1 MIYLDNASTTPMNP
15 KALNAMD
22 TVLSDIFG
30 NASNLHQCGR
40 RASDILYKS
49 RKIIAEC
56 INASPSN
63 IYFTSGGTE
72 SNNWIIYM
80 AKKYGMLTGNKH
92 IITSKIE
99 HHSILNPLEEL
110 KHFGFEID
118 FLDVDKDG
126 MVNPLDVEKHIRKDT
141 CLVTIMYANNE
152 IGSIQNISE
161 IGSICKKH
169 NIAFHTDSVQAI
181 GHIPVDVK
189 KDNINFLSMSAHK
202 FGGAKG
208 IGVLYADCNHLNLS
222 PMILGGKQEKGF
234 RGGTENIAAIYS
246 MAVAL
251 KESCNNLKEN
261 YIYVENLKDILYNG
275 ILSNIE
281 DAELNGCIE
290 SRLPGNLN
298 IRFKGINGE
307 SLLFMLDN
315 DGICVSTSSAC
326 TSGSQTPSHV
336 LTAIG
341 LTETQ
346 AFSSI
351 RFSLSEMNTEE
362 EINFV
367 LDSLKKNI
375 EFLRSM

>member
-40 RASDILYKS
+40 RAGDILYKS

-189 KDNINFLSMSAHK
+189 KDNINLVEGEK
-202 FGGAKG
+202 
-208 IGVLYADCNHLNLS
+208 NL
-222 PMILGGKQEKGF
+222 
-234 RGGTENIAAIYS
+234 ENII
-246 MAVAL
+246 
-251 KESCNNLKEN
+251 KE
-261 YIYVENLKDILYNG
+261 
-275 ILSNIE
+275 
-281 DAELNGCIE
+281 
-290 SRLPGNLN
+290 
-298 IRFKGINGE
+298 
-307 SLLFMLDN
+307 
-315 DGICVSTSSAC
+315 
-326 TSGSQTPSHV
+326 
-336 LTAIG
+336 
-341 LTETQ
+341 
-346 AFSSI
+346 
-351 RFSLSEMNTEE
+351 
-362 EINFV
+362 
-367 LDSLKKNI
+367 
-375 EFLRSM
+375 